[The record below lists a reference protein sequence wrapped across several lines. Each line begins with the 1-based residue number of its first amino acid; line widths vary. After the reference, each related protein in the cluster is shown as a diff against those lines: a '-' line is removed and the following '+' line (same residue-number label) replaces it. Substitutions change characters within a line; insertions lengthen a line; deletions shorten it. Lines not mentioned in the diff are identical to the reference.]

1 MMVRPLQA
9 GVNRPSTAMHIQKV
23 DTLGFPTVQTDW
35 KNSTVAPSWPPR
47 YFWQPGSKKKFCVIF
62 LTNLQPMMVR
72 PLQAGVRRPS
82 TAMHIQKVDTLGFP
96 TVQTDWKNS
105 TVAPSYPP
113 NTFAPW
119 FVKNTLGSNKRALP
133 PCPTPPNLIVRH
145 CRCEHVSCNVMCK
158 PHCQFVVSVAPGLAL
173 GLWFFLKI
181 SLF

>member
-9 GVNRPSTAMHIQKV
+9 GVRRPSTAMYIQKV

-35 KNSTVAPSWPPR
+35 KNSTVAPSYPPGTSGN
-47 YFWQPGSKKKFCVIF
+47 PVLKKKIFVIF
-62 LTNLQPMMVR
+62 LTYLQPITVR

-119 FVKNTLGSNKRALP
+119 FVKNTLRSSKRALP

-145 CRCEHVSCNVMCK
+145 CRCE
-158 PHCQFVVSVAPGLAL
+158 
-173 GLWFFLKI
+173 
-181 SLF
+181 